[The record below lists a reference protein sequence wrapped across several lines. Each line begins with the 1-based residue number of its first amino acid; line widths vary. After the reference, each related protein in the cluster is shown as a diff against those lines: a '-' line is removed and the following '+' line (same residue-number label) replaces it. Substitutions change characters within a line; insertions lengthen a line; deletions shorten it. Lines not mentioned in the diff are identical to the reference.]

1 MFKKV
6 INLFFLLLFFIFTIL
21 TITFYFSDENIR
33 KTNKFRSL
41 YSINL
46 NKMINNL
53 PLLKNDT
60 SDIIQYKN
68 DVEIYQKNKKNYTFW
83 CLIKQC
89 TEKQ

>member
-6 INLFFLLLFFIFTIL
+6 INLFFLLLFFIFTFL

-41 YSINL
+41 YSVNL

-68 DVEIYQKNKKNYTFW
+68 DVEIYKKKKKNYIFW
-83 CLIKQC
+83 DLL
-89 TEKQ
+89 EK

>member
-21 TITFYFSDENIR
+21 TVTFYFSDENVR

-41 YSINL
+41 YSANL
-46 NKMINNL
+46 NRVINNL

-68 DVEIYQKNKKNYTFW
+68 DVEIYKKKKKNYIFW
-83 CLIKQC
+83 GLL
-89 TEKQ
+89 EK

>member
-6 INLFFLLLFFIFTIL
+6 VNLFFLLLFFIFTIL

-41 YSINL
+41 YSVNL

-68 DVEIYQKNKKNYTFW
+68 DVEIYKKKKKNYIFW
-83 CLIKQC
+83 DLL
-89 TEKQ
+89 EK

>member
-6 INLFFLLLFFIFTIL
+6 INLFSLLLFFIFTFL

-68 DVEIYQKNKKNYTFW
+68 DVEIYKKKKKNYIFW
-83 CLIKQC
+83 DLL
-89 TEKQ
+89 EK

>member
-21 TITFYFSDENIR
+21 TITFYFSDENVR

-68 DVEIYQKNKKNYTFW
+68 DVEIYKKKKKHYIFW
-83 CLIKQC
+83 DLL
-89 TEKQ
+89 EK

>member
-6 INLFFLLLFFIFTIL
+6 INLFFLLLFLFFTIL
-21 TITFYFSDENIR
+21 TITFYFSDENVR

-68 DVEIYQKNKKNYTFW
+68 DVEIYKKKKKNYIFW
-83 CLIKQC
+83 DLL
-89 TEKQ
+89 EK

>member
-1 MFKKV
+1 MLKKV
-6 INLFFLLLFFIFTIL
+6 INLFLLLLFFIFTIL

-41 YSINL
+41 YSVNL

-60 SDIIQYKN
+60 SDIVQYKN
-68 DVEIYQKNKKNYTFW
+68 DVEIYKKKKKNYIFW
-83 CLIKQC
+83 GLL
-89 TEKQ
+89 EK

>member
-6 INLFFLLLFFIFTIL
+6 INLFFLLLFLFFTIL

-68 DVEIYQKNKKNYTFW
+68 DVEIYKKKKKNYIFW
-83 CLIKQC
+83 DLL
-89 TEKQ
+89 EK

>member
-6 INLFFLLLFFIFTIL
+6 INLFFLLLFFFFTIL

-68 DVEIYQKNKKNYTFW
+68 DVEIYKKKKKHYIFW
-83 CLIKQC
+83 DLL
-89 TEKQ
+89 EK

>member
-1 MFKKV
+1 MLKKV
-6 INLFFLLLFFIFTIL
+6 VNLFFLLLFFIFTIL

-68 DVEIYQKNKKNYTFW
+68 DVEIYKKKKKNYIFW
-83 CLIKQC
+83 DLL
-89 TEKQ
+89 EK

>member
-6 INLFFLLLFFIFTIL
+6 INLFFLLLFSIFTIL

-46 NKMINNL
+46 NKMINNI

-68 DVEIYQKNKKNYTFW
+68 DVEIYKKKKKNYIFW
-83 CLIKQC
+83 DLL
-89 TEKQ
+89 EK

>member
-1 MFKKV
+1 MLKKV
-6 INLFFLLLFFIFTIL
+6 INLFFLLLFFFFTIL
-21 TITFYFSDENIR
+21 TITFYFSDENVR

-68 DVEIYQKNKKNYTFW
+68 DVEIYKKKKKNYIFW
-83 CLIKQC
+83 DLL
-89 TEKQ
+89 EK

>member
-1 MFKKV
+1 MLKKV

-21 TITFYFSDENIR
+21 TITFYLSDENIR
-33 KTNKFRSL
+33 KTNKLRSL

-68 DVEIYQKNKKNYTFW
+68 DVEIYKKKKKNYIFW
-83 CLIKQC
+83 DLL
-89 TEKQ
+89 EK

>member
-6 INLFFLLLFFIFTIL
+6 INLFFLLLFFIFAIL
-21 TITFYFSDENIR
+21 TITFYFSDENVR

-41 YSINL
+41 YSVNL
-46 NKMINNL
+46 NNKIINL

-68 DVEIYQKNKKNYTFW
+68 DVEIYQKKKKNYTFW
-83 CLIKQC
+83 DLIGK
-89 TEKQ
+89 

>member
-6 INLFFLLLFFIFTIL
+6 INLFFLLLFFFFTTL
-21 TITFYFSDENIR
+21 TITFYFSDENVR

-68 DVEIYQKNKKNYTFW
+68 DVEIYKKKKKNYIFW
-83 CLIKQC
+83 DLL
-89 TEKQ
+89 EK

>member
-6 INLFFLLLFFIFTIL
+6 INLFFLLLFFFFTIL
-21 TITFYFSDENIR
+21 TITFYFSDENVR

-68 DVEIYQKNKKNYTFW
+68 DVEIYKKKRKNYIFW
-83 CLIKQC
+83 DLL
-89 TEKQ
+89 EK

>member
-68 DVEIYQKNKKNYTFW
+68 DVEIYKKKKKNYTFW
-83 CLIKQC
+83 DLLGK
-89 TEKQ
+89 

>member
-6 INLFFLLLFFIFTIL
+6 INLFFLLLFFFFTTL
-21 TITFYFSDENIR
+21 TITFYFSDENVR

-68 DVEIYQKNKKNYTFW
+68 DVEIYKKKRKNYIFW
-83 CLIKQC
+83 DLL
-89 TEKQ
+89 EK

>member
-6 INLFFLLLFFIFTIL
+6 VNLFFLLLFLIFTIL
-21 TITFYFSDENIR
+21 TITFYFSDENVR

-68 DVEIYQKNKKNYTFW
+68 DVEIYKKKKKNYIFW
-83 CLIKQC
+83 DLL
-89 TEKQ
+89 EK